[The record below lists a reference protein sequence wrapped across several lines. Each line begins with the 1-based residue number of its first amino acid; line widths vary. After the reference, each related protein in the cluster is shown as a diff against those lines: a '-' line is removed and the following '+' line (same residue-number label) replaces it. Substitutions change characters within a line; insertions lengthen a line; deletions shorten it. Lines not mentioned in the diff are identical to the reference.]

1 MIVVSLLWR
10 RVTWRDGVGA
20 RPENSRRRHS
30 GAYRRT
36 GVLQIGIADGKRSGV
51 STNSGAA
58 SDPQV
63 ARLDLFV
70 AQELVRA
77 GLVDDL
83 ALAHEVDVVGDAEG
97 EGEVLLDDQD
107 GRAPGLEPAQNA
119 PELSHQERR
128 EPLRG
133 LVHQENVG
141 VAHQRPPAG
150 EHLLLAAGELVAA
163 VPEALAQPREELEH
177 PIEAPAGAVA
187 GALAD
192 LEMLADTERRE
203 DAPALRDQPH
213 APAGDLVRSETRD
226 VLAAQEDAPSPRRR
240 EADDG
245 ADESRLA
252 HPVATEDGHDLPL
265 AQAQGQT
272 LQDIAL
278 PVVRVDVLDLK
289 HHRRSR
295 GRWRR
300 PPDRSGSYPWCPRR
314 GHAPGRVR

>member
-1 MIVVSLLWR
+1 MAQFSFR
-10 RVTWRDGVGA
+10 RIRYTGCCSATSVCPV
-20 RPENSRRRHS
+20 RRHHAGMS
-30 GAYRRT
+30 ARAPESRALSCSMHPGGNASS
-36 GVLQIGIADGKRSGV
+36 RSRSS
-51 STNSGAA
+51 STRSPQPRSPA
-58 SDPQV
+58 SHSALMSHPQV

-83 ALAHEVDVVGDAEG
+83 ALAHEIDVVGDAEG
-97 EGEVLLDDQD
+97 EGEVLLHEQD
-107 GRAPGLEPAQNA
+107 GGPPGLEPAQDA
-119 PELSHQERR
+119 SELSHQERR

-163 VPEALAQPREELEH
+163 VPEALAQPREEPEH

-213 APAGDLVRSETRD
+213 APAGDLVRSKMRD

-245 ADESRLA
+245 ADQSRLA
-252 HPVATEDGHDLPL
+252 HTVATEHGNDLPL
-265 AQAQGQT
+265 AQAQGES
-272 LQDIAL
+272 LQDVAL
-278 PVVRVDVLDLK
+278 
-289 HHRRSR
+289 
-295 GRWRR
+295 
-300 PPDRSGSYPWCPRR
+300 DRKSTRL
-314 GHAPGRVR
+314 